1 MKKRALIVLAAAVV
15 VASVASPPPRSSAP
29 DRPLLDGARVDAP
42 VLAVF
47 QRACQDC
54 HSEKTRFPWY
64 SYIAPVSMLVRH
76 DVVRGREWL
85 NLSRWSEYPMVRKQ
99 RLLSEIA
106 NQVEDRDMPLRQ
118 YTLIHPGARLSD
130 AEVEA
135 IFRWTQ
141 EERARLIA
149 ER

>member
-1 MKKRALIVLAAAVV
+1 
-15 VASVASPPPRSSAP
+15 
-29 DRPLLDGARVDAP
+29 